1 MQSKDMKRTDW
12 GRVLRKDYIAR
23 DFRRNGHQGRMS
35 LSILRELT
43 APLTIH
49 YPFGDVLIADEGFGW
64 LQIALKEQSFWIT
77 AMYDRQGQRISLY
90 FDVTAG
96 NCFDNP
102 DNPCFADLY
111 LDIVAIGDVLE
122 VLDRDE
128 LQRLLRLLLI
138 DVLLPDLFLLIH
150 GDELLFDLLSVEVH
164 VEVAVL
170 VYELLNVAVGGR
182 LEFIRHRSEKKY

>member
-1 MQSKDMKRTDW
+1 MQIKDMKRTNW

-35 LSILRELT
+35 LSMLRELT

-64 LQIALKEQSFWIT
+64 LQIALKELSFWIT

-111 LDIVAIGDVLE
+111 LDLVAIGDVLE

-128 LQRLLRLLLI
+128 LDEALETGDITLEEYDHGISVCQKLFEFLKENPAYIADWCDQSFAELR
-138 DVLLPDLFLLIH
+138 
-150 GDELLFDLLSVEVH
+150 SVCSNDCIGV
-164 VEVAVL
+164 
-170 VYELLNVAVGGR
+170 N
-182 LEFIRHRSEKKY
+182 

>member
-12 GRVLRKDYIAR
+12 GRVLRKDYIAQ

-128 LQRLLRLLLI
+128 LDEALET
-138 DVLLPDLFLLIH
+138 
-150 GDELLFDLLSVEVH
+150 GDITREEYDHAISVCRKLYAYLAENQVYIADWCDQAFRELKSACTKEWIK
-164 VEVAVL
+164 EC
-170 VYELLNVAVGGR
+170 
-182 LEFIRHRSEKKY
+182 